1 MGASM
6 PGEHGEGCRARV
18 RPAPYS
24 AWVAD
29 PSAPLARLRPYN
41 LVAGALHLVQAVA
54 IVALA
59 NDFSLPV
66 RADYMAGPPG
76 PNVDRQ
82 SVTLFSLN
90 YAWAIA
96 AFFALSALAHLIV
109 AGPQWGSYRR
119 EISSG
124 RNPYRWLE
132 YSLSASIMIVLI
144 AMLTGISDVA
154 ALTALIG
161 VNASMIG
168 FGWLQER
175 YETPGAGLG
184 PFWIGCVA
192 GAIPWIAIAIY
203 LIGPGADQHAP
214 GFVYG
219 IFVSLFILFNCF
231 AINQWLQYKQLGK
244 WTDYLFGER
253 TYITLSLIAK
263 TLLAWQIFASTLAST
278 EAS

>member
-1 MGASM
+1 
-6 PGEHGEGCRARV
+6 
-18 RPAPYS
+18 
-24 AWVAD
+24 
-29 PSAPLARLRPYN
+29 
-41 LVAGALHLVQAVA
+41 
-54 IVALA
+54 
-59 NDFSLPV
+59 
-66 RADYMAGPPG
+66 
-76 PNVDRQ
+76 
-82 SVTLFSLN
+82 
-90 YAWAIA
+90 
-96 AFFALSALAHLIV
+96 
-109 AGPQWGSYRR
+109 
-119 EISSG
+119 
-124 RNPYRWLE
+124 
-132 YSLSASIMIVLI
+132 MIVLI

-154 ALTALIG
+154 ALTALVG

-175 YETPGAGLG
+175 YEAPGDGLG

-231 AINQWLQYKQLGK
+231 AINQWLQYKQLGQ

-278 EAS
+278 VAN